1 MRKHFGRFCVGT
13 VAAMAT
19 ACWVGTTRGADA
31 PKHLKLAIPWP
42 EHTAWHKE
50 MAAAAERA
58 ATLTKGRVKVELER
72 GSLMTEVTE
81 LGVYGLPM
89 TVRTSNEV
97 ERVHR
102 IADPI
107 VTARLEEKGF
117 LVLSLQGL
125 GSGWL
130 FSTKEMTTP
139 EAFETAKVWI
149 PESSVTNA
157 ARSYGLNNPVYVPPL
172 DVRRALKDGEIDTIV
187 TMPAAVVMARWHTAL
202 TYVLDTPFLYLA
214 TALAVKRA
222 DFDAL
227 DVDDQ
232 AVVKATL
239 TEAFETATRTNR
251 EKNDEAMALL
261 RGTHTRLKFVKLDD
275 AQLRAWRDWSRKV
288 AAKAVSAKLL
298 PADLVAEV
306 EKSVREPAAAP

>member
-1 MRKHFGRFCVGT
+1 MAVL
-13 VAAMAT
+13 AAVCGWTAGARAAEAPAT
-19 ACWVGTTRGADA
+19 
-31 PKHLKLAIPWP
+31 LKVAIPWP

-50 MAAAAERA
+50 MATAAERA
-58 ATLTKGRVKVELER
+58 CALTKGRVKVELER

-102 IADPI
+102 VADPI
-107 VTARLEEKGF
+107 VTAKLEAKGY
-117 LVLSLQGL
+117 LVLSIQGL

-130 FSTKEMTTP
+130 FTTKEMNTP
-139 EAFETAKVWI
+139 DAFETAKVWI

-157 ARSYGLNNPVYVPPL
+157 ARSYGLNHPVYVPPL

-187 TMPAAVVMARWHTAL
+187 TMPAAIVMARWHTAL
-202 TYVLDTPFLYLA
+202 AYVLDTPFLYLA
-214 TALAVKRA
+214 TALAVKRT

-227 DVDDQ
+227 EVDDQ

-239 TEAFETATRTNR
+239 TEAFEAATKTNR
-251 EKNDEAMALL
+251 DKNDEAMALL

-275 AQLRAWRDWSRKV
+275 AQMGAWREWSRKV

-298 PADLVAEV
+298 PPDLVAEV
-306 EKSVREPAAAP
+306 EKSVREPEKPAP